1 MFYTR
6 RIIDYKKILP
16 DLAVARAIKM
26 IKNILIK
33 KGIRE
38 TLSDKIIQDTDIVS
52 LEKKIDKMV
61 YAFPKHENRLG
72 RFIDDIRGMYRYYI
86 NPSINT
92 NKRAYTKMLYNDL
105 KRREYSDRLAITL
118 AKATPVAVQNKYLK
132 GLLAI
137 GYGITM
143 GRNMSERH
151 FNWVSKKSGISE
163 KVLMRLSF
171 LSEPPMHLL
180 TAGQLYP
187 QIYAVTKGISET
199 IKRVSQIDINITPD
213 YLQIYCG
220 LCAFSMAQY
229 IFYETKKR
237 YVRAYHGATSL
248 PFGAAIF
255 WMSTAHNKYLNYQ
268 ENRQTEKTIK
278 QSENLNIP

>member
-1 MFYTR
+1 MT
-6 RIIDYKKILP
+6 
-16 DLAVARAIKM
+16 VATTIKM

-61 YAFPKHENRLG
+61 YDFPKHENRLG

-105 KRREYSDRLAITL
+105 KRRKYSDRLAITL

-137 GYGITM
+137 GYGITI

-151 FNWVSKKSGISE
+151 FNWVSKKSGIPE

-213 YLQIYCG
+213 YLQIYWG
-220 LCAFSMAQY
+220 LCALSIAQY
-229 IFYETKKR
+229 IFYETKKI

-248 PFGAAIF
+248 PFGAVTF
-255 WMSTAHNKYLNYQ
+255 WMSTAHNRYLNYQ
-268 ENRQTEKTIK
+268 EKNRQTEKTIK
-278 QSENLNIP
+278 QSENLNIS